1 MCIPLGQTAPA
12 NTVTYQTHI
21 GHILINGASP
31 TMSDILPPLQGLA
44 HASLDWQEKG
54 PIARDYQDVYFSRDD
69 GQAETRYV
77 FIEQNDLPQRLAQW
91 SHQRAFVIGE
101 TGFGTGLNLLCA
113 WQALLDYAPPEI
125 RLHFISVERHPL
137 SHKDLSQALASHPNL
152 APLAERLLTQY
163 PEAVTGVH
171 RLQLS
176 DRVSVDL
183 LLGEAAEML
192 GLVSGPV
199 DSWFLDGFA
208 PAKNPQMW
216 SPELFQA
223 LARLSHPET
232 YFATFTAA
240 GIVKRGLK
248 AVGFEVKKVA
258 GFGHK
263 REMLRGQFRACHWPQ
278 PEYRQTPW
286 LAPRPNAA
294 LGRIVIIGA
303 GLAGLSTAEALTRR
317 GHKVTVL
324 DAAGPGAGG
333 SGNRQGAL
341 YIKLAVETNL
351 QSRFYL
357 NGLQY
362 SRRWLSFID
371 PQQQFWQDSG
381 VLQLAITEKEQ
392 KRQARFLEHHPD
404 LPPNLLRPVTA
415 TEASEKAGLALT
427 HGGLWYGQAG
437 WVRPGALCQWLS
449 QQPGIDYQQG
459 QVVDLQRGP
468 HDWQLR
474 LSDQRQLNADTVIV
488 ATAASAR
495 TLPGLDWLPTKAIR
509 GQVSHAQLMA
519 STPTPQC
526 VICAGGYVSPPLE
539 DQLCFGATFNLHES
553 NPHLREE
560 DHRHNLM
567 ELATTLP
574 DTAHALTDQGQTAAQ
589 LAGRVAFRCASPD
602 YSPIVGQ
609 APDIDDWQQGYAIMG
624 KDATRIPPYQGKRLP
639 GLWLNL
645 GHGSRGLASTP
656 LAAELL
662 ASQLCGEPWPME
674 CALAHHLDP
683 GRFVIRQ
690 LIRQG
695 QVERSA

>member
-1 MCIPLGQTAPA
+1 
-12 NTVTYQTHI
+12 
-21 GHILINGASP
+21 
-31 TMSDILPPLQGLA
+31 MSDTLPPLQGLA
-44 HASLDWQEKG
+44 HASLDWQAQG

-77 FIEQNDLPQRLAQW
+77 FIEQNLLPQRLAQW
-91 SHQRAFVIGE
+91 QQKRAFVIGE

-113 WQALLDYAPPEI
+113 WQALLDYAPPGT

-137 SHKDLSQALASHPNL
+137 SHVDLSQALTSHPNL
-152 APLAERLLTQY
+152 APLAARLLAQY
-163 PEAVTGVH
+163 PEAVSGVH

-176 DRVSVDL
+176 ERVSVDL

-192 GLVSGPV
+192 SLVNGPV

-216 SPELFQA
+216 SSDLFQA

-232 YFATFTAA
+232 HFATFTAA
-240 GIVKRGLK
+240 GVVKRGLK
-248 AVGFEVKKVA
+248 AVGFEVRKVA

-263 REMLRGQFRACHWPQ
+263 RDMLRGQFRACHWPH

-286 LAPRPNAA
+286 LTPHPSTA

-317 GHKVTVL
+317 GYCVTIL
-324 DAAGPGAGG
+324 DAEGPGAGG

-362 SRRWLSFID
+362 SRRWLTFLD

-381 VLQLAITEKEQ
+381 VLQLAMTEKEQ
-392 KRQARFLEHHPD
+392 QRQARFIERHPN
-404 LPPNLLRPVTA
+404 LPPNLLRSVTA
-415 TEASEKAGLALT
+415 AEASERAGLSLS

-437 WVRPGALCQWLS
+437 WVRPGALCQWLC
-449 QQPGIDYQQG
+449 QHPGIDYQQG
-459 QVVDLQRGP
+459 QVIDLQRGP

-488 ATAASAR
+488 ATAAAAR

-509 GQVSHAQLMA
+509 GQVSHGRLTDA
-519 STPTPQC
+519 TPTPQC
-526 VICAGGYVSPPLE
+526 VICAGGYVSPSLE
-539 DQLCFGATFNLHES
+539 HQLCFGATFNLHES
-553 NPHLREE
+553 SPHLRVQ
-560 DHRHNLM
+560 DHQYNLE
-567 ELATTLP
+567 ELAATLP
-574 DTAHALTDQGQTAAQ
+574 DTAKALIDQGQTAEQ
-589 LAGRVAFRCASPD
+589 LEGRVAFRCASPD

-609 APDIDDWQQGYAIMG
+609 APDIDDWQQGYAVMG
-624 KDATRIPPYQGKRLP
+624 QDATRIPPHEGKRLP

-674 CALAHHLDP
+674 SALAHHLDP
-683 GRFVIRQ
+683 GRLVIRQ
-690 LIRQG
+690 IIRQG
-695 QVERSA
+695 HVKRSV